1 MAIKPE
7 EIRQA
12 KKFLENKKISIKKV
26 KPILL
31 ASVSKDLEVSF
42 SQLTDTITKVLNGTA
57 YSSNKKKTLKIINKN
72 YHKIY

>member
-7 EIRQA
+7 SIRQA

-31 ASVSKDLEVSF
+31 AKVSADLEVSF
-42 SQLTDTITKVLNGTA
+42 NDLTNTIKKVLNGTA
-57 YSSNKKKTLKIINKN
+57 HSSNKEKNKRS
-72 YHKIY
+72 

>member
-26 KPILL
+26 KPHFTCNLFLI
-31 ASVSKDLEVSF
+31 DLEVSF

-57 YSSNKKKTLKIINKN
+57 ASSDQKKD
-72 YHKIY
+72 

>member
-26 KPILL
+26 KPYLL
-31 ASVSKDLEVSF
+31 ATVTNNLNISF
-42 SQLTDTITKVLNGTA
+42 SEFTNTITKVLNGTID
-57 YSSNKKKTLKIINKN
+57 SSNQKKD
-72 YHKIY
+72 

>member
-42 SQLTDTITKVLNGTA
+42 SQLTDTISKVLNGTID
-57 YSSNKKKTLKIINKN
+57 SSNQKKD
-72 YHKIY
+72 

>member
-31 ASVSKDLEVSF
+31 ATVSKDLEVSF

>member
-1 MAIKPE
+1 MAVRSE

-42 SQLTDTITKVLNGTA
+42 SQLTDTITKVLNGTID
-57 YSSNKKKTLKIINKN
+57 SSNQKKD
-72 YHKIY
+72 

>member
-26 KPILL
+26 KPHLL
-31 ASVSKDLEVSF
+31 AIASNSLRKNFNETLDFFKKGTSGT
-42 SQLTDTITKVLNGTA
+42 TD
-57 YSSNKKKTLKIINKN
+57 SSD
-72 YHKIY
+72 

>member
-1 MAIKPE
+1 MAVKSE

-31 ASVSKDLEVSF
+31 ATVSKDLEVSF
-42 SQLTDTITKVLNGTA
+42 SQLTDTITKVLNGTID
-57 YSSNKKKTLKIINKN
+57 SSNQKKD
-72 YHKIY
+72 

>member
-1 MAIKPE
+1 MAVKPE
-7 EIRQA
+7 QIRQA

-42 SQLTDTITKVLNGTA
+42 SQLTDTITKVLNGTID
-57 YSSNKKKTLKIINKN
+57 SSNQKKD
-72 YHKIY
+72 

>member
-31 ASVSKDLEVSF
+31 ATVSKDLEVSF

-57 YSSNKKKTLKIINKN
+57 YSSNKKK
-72 YHKIY
+72 H

>member
-7 EIRQA
+7 SIRQA

-31 ASVSKDLEVSF
+31 AKVSADLEVSF
-42 SQLTDTITKVLNGTA
+42 NDLTNTIKKVLNGTA
-57 YSSNKKKTLKIINKN
+57 NTSNKEKNKRS
-72 YHKIY
+72 

>member
-42 SQLTDTITKVLNGTA
+42 YLIF
-57 YSSNKKKTLKIINKN
+57 
-72 YHKIY
+72 

>member
-42 SQLTDTITKVLNGTA
+42 SQLTDTITKVLNGTID
-57 YSSNKKKTLKIINKN
+57 SSNQKKN
-72 YHKIY
+72 

>member
-1 MAIKPE
+1 MAVKPE
-7 EIRQA
+7 EIRKA

-42 SQLTDTITKVLNGTA
+42 SQLTDTITKVLNGTID
-57 YSSNKKKTLKIINKN
+57 SSNQKKD
-72 YHKIY
+72 